1 MKWKLF
7 GTLVFSLFPLAAFSD
22 TPGQVINK
30 VCPSHQ
36 WINSIV
42 PGQPPTC
49 LQPGYSDLSGTA
61 PAAVWGSI
69 VGTLSNQTDLQSALN
84 AKQNT
89 GNYITALTGDVSA
102 SGPGS
107 VAATVNSV
115 GGSSASAINSGVI
128 LANAATSTLVNNT
141 IVKRDSGGNIGVAHV
156 IGALVGNAD
165 TASGL
170 AALPSACPS
179 GQYASGILANG
190 NAICSA
196 VTDAQLS
203 TSDITTNN
211 VSISKHGFA
220 PKLPNDAT
228 KYLDGTG
235 SYTVPSGGGGGG
247 SPGGANT
254 AIQFN
259 NSGVFG
265 GSPDFQY
272 AGSGTDV
279 DLLSG
284 KLSVLGDGAVTNLN
298 GAFVAN
304 NGSLATGTITF
315 VSGNLF
321 NEGENWTVTNNPFG
335 PATYKYFVSFN
346 GTVYGGGV
354 TLNITTGDS
363 AQTIRDAFAASW
375 NSLSQGFYIPLTNLG
390 TTGVTLNSLTAD
402 PSWNV
407 AITETVANAGFVV
420 TGMSGAVASDNHTNY
435 VYAVT
440 SLVGASEGAGVYFSF
455 NADEAANNLSPGLY
469 YNTLTWNAVPQA
481 TSYNIYRAGTDGTQT
496 IGLIGNTASLTFVD
510 DGQTAT
516 PQVIPILDPA
526 ALIESSGTITAPLM
540 AANTLLLNGA
550 VNDGVTTLQSN
561 GAGSFEPTTYSAPQ
575 PPSVPIFTQ
584 NTGSGSYVC
593 NGQTINYV
601 MWGLNIYHG
610 VAFWSTPTNSSFT
623 DPINDGTTVFNLT
636 LDWTGSPAASVWAL
650 QTDSGA
656 GTYSWTE
663 TASPFV
669 DQGNNLGQTGM
680 PTPGLSSAT
689 FAGFF
694 DANIFV
700 NGDLYGPQISTINN
714 ELTVGG
720 YLNLAQQTTPSPSIT
735 GRDLLYFK
743 SDDNLYATNSVGTEI
758 PINSTPN
765 LWASTGGGAI
775 EPVNTSNR
783 VLLGGISDDFSST
796 LQIAGNTFA
805 SQMTTTNGANSSE
818 AFGFSTAASGGF
830 AQTLFGYNINPAGLN
845 YLAIFG
851 YGLSPQLDFTT
862 WLGNIGTQ
870 NSVSGAAETVVGYG
884 HVTNNGGNRLFGD
897 SNNGN
902 GDDILIGRNNI
913 GGGNSIIIA
922 DAAVTT
928 SAGQIILGGAG
939 FRTLLGTTSGSTDD
953 TVATLQI
960 SGFVGM
966 YQQSTP
972 STFPMPGEDFLYFK
986 SDDNLYAIN
995 SSGTEIQIN
1004 GGGGPALWTESAG
1017 TLFPTTSSDRL
1028 LLNGIT
1034 DDGSSALQVSG
1045 QMAITGSIIGANS
1058 NNADLTGATVA
1069 GISGALVRAGAGEA
1083 GGINA
1088 GQGGTVEFF
1097 GSSGASNAA
1106 GASVVATGGDN
1117 GTFGGS
1123 GIGGAV
1129 LASGGAG
1136 ALGENSAYFLMTGGG
1151 AGGPGTGGTFSML
1164 SGSDAGTDGQSQV
1177 SCTTP
1182 SVGTDS
1188 NIIIQAGQ
1196 TYGTGMVQITGRTLI
1211 QGATDDGTSSLQIL
1225 GNQYLSGS
1233 MVDSTLIGSV
1243 DPNNRNLD
1251 DPIGGV
1257 AVDWNNGYL
1266 NDSSSVI
1273 AMNWHSRITEDGF
1286 GAASL
1291 NWNSRNLIAN
1301 DGTTTVLDWSSPTQV
1316 STAVNMDA
1324 ASYSTAGTA
1333 GLSGTYTFNA
1343 ITSGN
1348 VTSMTFNG
1356 GILTAVTTLP

>member
-128 LANAATSTLVNNT
+128 LANAATSTLVSNT

-298 GAFVAN
+298 GTFVAN
-304 NGSLATGTITF
+304 NGSFATGTITF

-335 PATYKYFVSFN
+335 PVTYKYFVSFN
-346 GTVYGGGV
+346 GTVYGGGE

-390 TTGVTLNSLTAD
+390 TTGVTLTSLTAD

-455 NADEAANNLSPGLY
+455 NADEAANNLSPGVY
-469 YNTLTWNAVPQA
+469 YNTLTWDAVPQA

-516 PQVIPILDPA
+516 PQVIPILDPV

-540 AANTLLLNGA
+540 TANTLLLNGA
-550 VNDGVTTLQSN
+550 INDGVTTLQSN
-561 GAGSFEPTTYSAPQ
+561 GAGSFEPTTYSAPGQ
-575 PPSVPIFTQ
+575 SNVPTYTQ
-584 NTGSGSYVC
+584 NTGSGNYVC

-601 MWGLNIYHG
+601 IWGINTYHG
-610 VAFWSTPTNSSFT
+610 VTLWSPQTTTSFT
-623 DPINDGTTVFNLT
+623 DAINDGTTVFNLSI
-636 LDWTGSPAASVWAL
+636 DWTGSPPATDWIV
-650 QTDSGA
+650 QTDLGTGTFSWQNSG
-656 GTYSWTE
+656 GFPSI
-663 TASPFV
+663 V
-669 DQGNNLGQTGM
+669 DQGGGFGQGGM
-680 PTPGLSSAT
+680 PTSGLSSAS
-689 FAGFF
+689 FAAFL
-694 DANIFV
+694 DSNIYL
-700 NGDLYGPQISTINN
+700 NGDIFGSQFSTNGGQLSFN
-714 ELTVGG
+714 G
-720 YLNLAQQTTPSPSIT
+720 YLNLGQQARPSPSNT
-735 GRDLLYFK
+735 GFDFLYFK
-743 SDDNLYATNSVGTEI
+743 SDDNLYATNSSGSEIQINAAQLWVAGLGTLS
-758 PINSTPN
+758 PFSSSYRT
-765 LWASTGGGAI
+765 LLYGATDDF
-775 EPVNTSNR
+775 TSALQ
-783 VLLGGISDDFSST
+783 VAGAAHIAGGIAD
-796 LQIAGNTFA
+796 A
-805 SQMTTTNGANSSE
+805 SNVTSVDADNRILYDTVE
-818 AFGFSTAASGGF
+818 
-830 AQTLFGYNINPAGLN
+830 NPAIN
-845 YLAIFG
+845 W
-851 YGLSPQLDFTT
+851 ST
-862 WLGNIGTQ
+862 IGT
-870 NSVSGAAETVVGYG
+870 VA
-884 HVTNNGGNRLFGD
+884 
-897 SNNGN
+897 
-902 GDDILIGRNNI
+902 I
-913 GGGNSIIIA
+913 NSIISQ
-922 DAAVTT
+922 T
-928 SAGQIILGGAG
+928 
-939 FRTLLGTTSGSTDD
+939 
-953 TVATLQI
+953 
-960 SGFVGM
+960 
-966 YQQSTP
+966 QQSTP
-972 STFPMPGEDFLYFK
+972 GSLPSGGSDFLYFK
-986 SDDNLYAIN
+986 SDDNLYALN

-1004 GGGGPALWTESAG
+1004 GGGGSSLWTESAG

-1316 STAVNMDA
+1316 STPVNMDA